1 MKKILIAVLLATTQ
15 LLSAGIRTYDYH
27 EEIKASGRFKL
38 KVDGI
43 PVLVMDNPVPCS
55 FAAFE
60 MKESVTVEI
69 EDTIDVKWV
78 DIRPLSA
85 GIKPVF
91 KNNKISL
98 TIPKAGNYSIEINGK
113 LAHPLFIFANP
124 PEVKPSKND
133 PDVIYFE
140 AGKIHTPGVICPESG
155 QHIFIEGG
163 AVVVGAISATGVE
176 HVKVSGH
183 GIMDGSLNNGLS
195 NEETASMFSVGNGYK
210 ASDKY
215 QRFIEFY
222 DSKDITIEGLIL
234 SNSTTWQVVP
244 INCDRVKISHL
255 KLVSDNP
262 SDDGID
268 IVRCRDVHVTECF
281 VRVKDDCV
289 AIKAHLDYPDA
300 AIVDNVLVEK
310 CVFWNAAWGNG
321 LEIGFELHA
330 SEVKNITFR
339 DCDIIHVESGA
350 VFSIHNSDKA
360 IVKNVLYENIRIEDA
375 RHKLI
380 DLAIFRSRYCTDGS
394 SEQSYITENYFH
406 GAWDGVLKVPEE
418 KKEYHAQ
425 FRGQIENIQFKNIY
439 LYGIVPFSIISG
451 YDDNHLVKGI
461 TFDNIILNGRKVEN
475 IEDLKICRE
484 YAEKVELIMN

>member
-1 MKKILIAVLLATTQ
+1 MKKILIISLLAVTQ
-15 LLSAGIRTYDYH
+15 FVSASIRTYNYP
-27 EEIKASGRFKL
+27 EEVKASGRFKV

-43 PVLVMDNPVPCS
+43 PVLVMDNPIPCS

-60 MKESVTVEI
+60 MKQNVTVEI
-69 EDTIDVKWV
+69 EDTIDIKWV

-91 KNNKISL
+91 RNNKISF
-98 TIPKAGNYSIEINGK
+98 TIPEAGNYSIEINGK

-124 PEVKPSKND
+124 EEIKPAKDD
-133 PDVIYFE
+133 PDVIWFE
-140 AGKIHTPGVICPESG
+140 AGKVHTPGVIRPQSN

-163 AVVVGAISATGVE
+163 AIVVGAISATGVE
-176 HVKVSGH
+176 NVKISGH

-195 NEETASMFSVGNGYK
+195 DEETASIFSVGSGYK
-210 ASDKY
+210 ASGKY

-222 DSKDITIEGLIL
+222 DSKDLVIEGLIL
-234 SNSTTWQVVP
+234 NNSTTWQVVP

-255 KLVSDNP
+255 KLISDNP

-268 IVRCRDVHVTECF
+268 IVRSREVHVNECF

-289 AIKAHLDYPDA
+289 AIKAHLDYPET
-300 AIVDNVLVEK
+300 AIVDNVLIEK

-321 LEIGFELHA
+321 VEIGFELHA
-330 SEVKNITFR
+330 AEVKNITFR
-339 DCDIIHVESGA
+339 NCDIIHVESGA

-360 IVKNVLYENIRIEDA
+360 TVKNILYEDIRVEDA

-394 SEQSYITENYFH
+394 GDKDYIDKNYFH
-406 GAWDGVLKVPEE
+406 GAWDGVLKIPEG
-418 KKEYHAQ
+418 KKNYHAQ
-425 FRGQIENIQFKNIY
+425 FRGKIEDIRFKNISVN
-439 LYGIVPFSIISG
+439 GIMPFSIFSG
-451 YDDNHLVKGI
+451 FDDTHAIDGVTIENLQVNGKRITSQQELKLYTEFVRNVRVK
-461 TFDNIILNGRKVEN
+461 
-475 IEDLKICRE
+475 
-484 YAEKVELIMN
+484 